1 MFNDL
6 TTESY
11 RIPWLI
17 WIQLIVLI
25 LLFALFYFFTIVVDD
40 EATAVSSLPETSS
53 AASVKGFLFEEI
65 QQIDKP
71 LIANHNDSFAPAS
84 TNRQHHITLEGGQN
98 LSIKGEIGTCSSM
111 RRGDIMEAGE
121 SSTKLS
127 FHPCHYFQLAT
138 VAFLKCFG
146 LDSTSDET
154 SSNRKRRKRKES

>member
-1 MFNDL
+1 MFNEL
-6 TTESY
+6 TTGSY

-25 LLFALFYFFTIVVDD
+25 LLFALFYFFTIVFDD
-40 EATAVSSLPETSS
+40 DAATVSALPETSS
-53 AASVKGFLFEEI
+53 ASTKGFLFEEI
-65 QQIDKP
+65 QQID
-71 LIANHNDSFAPAS
+71 NDSIAPVS
-84 TNRQHHITLEGGQN
+84 TNRQHQITLEGGRN
-98 LSIKGEIGTCSSM
+98 RSIKGEKGCSSSM
-111 RRGDIMEAGE
+111 RSGEIMEAGE

-127 FHPCHYFQLAT
+127 FHPCQFFQSAT

>member
-1 MFNDL
+1 
-6 TTESY
+6 
-11 RIPWLI
+11 
-17 WIQLIVLI
+17 
-25 LLFALFYFFTIVVDD
+25 
-40 EATAVSSLPETSS
+40 
-53 AASVKGFLFEEI
+53 
-65 QQIDKP
+65 
-71 LIANHNDSFAPAS
+71 
-84 TNRQHHITLEGGQN
+84 
-98 LSIKGEIGTCSSM
+98 M

>member
-6 TTESY
+6 TTDSY

-40 EATAVSSLPETSS
+40 DAAAVSSLPETSS

-71 LIANHNDSFAPAS
+71 LITNNNDSFAPAS
-84 TNRQHHITLEGGQN
+84 TNRQHKITLEVSFKLLN
-98 LSIKGEIGTCSSM
+98 CFSI
-111 RRGDIMEAGE
+111 
-121 SSTKLS
+121 
-127 FHPCHYFQLAT
+127 
-138 VAFLKCFG
+138 
-146 LDSTSDET
+146 LDSNFNATFTLDEK
-154 SSNRKRRKRKES
+154 SNYLASHSFFFIFGRILLFVFF